1 MSMRP
6 SPIEPVPEE
15 TARIARAAFC
25 KGNLLMRIRD
35 EIGVLYDDQM
45 FASLYDARGQLAIA
59 PWRLALVT
67 VFQFLENLSDRQ
79 AAEAVRGRI
88 DLKYALSLELEDAG
102 FDFSVLCEFRA
113 RLLAGEHDQ
122 NLLEVMLERLHERGL
137 VRARG
142 KQRTDSTHVLAAIR
156 TLNHLEL
163 VGETLRAA
171 LNAVARSAPEWLAR
185 QNRPDWAERYGARVE
200 QYRLPKGEAAR
211 QALGEAIGA
220 DGHDLLGALFAETQ
234 RFWLCR
240 LPAVE
245 RLRIIWIQQFYHDQ
259 GRVRWRRPVD
269 QPPVNQRLHSP
280 YDPDARYAK
289 KRDTS
294 WIGYKVHLTET
305 CEADMP
311 NLITD
316 VHAAG
321 TPDGAVTAPVH
332 NALAARGLLPETHVV
347 DAGYVDAAL
356 LVTSQVDHAI
366 DLLGPVALDHG
377 WRAHSEQGFDLSAF
391 TIVWPDRIARCPAG
405 QTSRDW
411 AETCDRRGTPLVR
424 ITFAPATCAACPNLC
439 TPSLPGKR
447 SRPRSL
453 VVRRQPEHEA
463 LQARRVEQKSE
474 VWKKRYSCRAG
485 IEGTLSQGIRGFGL
499 RRCRYVGHAKTHLQ
513 HVFTAA
519 AINLA
524 RLDAWLHGRL
534 RAQTR
539 QSRLPTLVP
548 TAA

>member
-6 SPIEPVPEE
+6 SAIEPVPEE

-45 FASLYDARGQLAIA
+45 FTSLYDARGQLAIA

-88 DLKYALSLELEDAG
+88 DLKYALSLDLEDAG

-122 NLLEVMLERLHERGL
+122 NLLEVMLEHLGERGL
-137 VRARG
+137 VKARG

-156 TLNHLEL
+156 SLNHLEL
-163 VGETLRAA
+163 VGETMRAA
-171 LNAVARSAPEWLAR
+171 LNAVATSAPQWLIEH
-185 QNRPDWAERYGARVE
+185 NRPAWAERYGARVG
-200 QYRLPKGEAAR
+200 QY
-211 QALGEAIGA
+211 
-220 DGHDLLGALFAETQ
+220 
-234 RFWLCR
+234 R

-305 CEADMP
+305 CEADRP
-311 NLITD
+311 NLVTD
-316 VHAAG
+316 VQTTAAG
-321 TPDGAVTAPVH
+321 TPDGAATAPVQS
-332 NALAARGLLPETHVV
+332 ALAGRGLLPEAHVV

-356 LVTSQVDHAI
+356 LVASQVDHAI

-377 WRAHSEQGFDLSAF
+377 WRARSEQGFDLSAF
-391 TIVWPDRIARCPAG
+391 TIVWPDRVARCPAARPAG
-405 QTSRDW
+405 IGRKPATSGALPWSTSR
-411 AETCDRRGTPLVR
+411 L
-424 ITFAPATCAACPNLC
+424 L
-439 TPSLPGKR
+439 
-447 SRPRSL
+447 
-453 VVRRQPEHEA
+453 
-463 LQARRVEQKSE
+463 
-474 VWKKRYSCRAG
+474 
-485 IEGTLSQGIRGFGL
+485 
-499 RRCRYVGHAKTHLQ
+499 
-513 HVFTAA
+513 
-519 AINLA
+519 
-524 RLDAWLHGRL
+524 
-534 RAQTR
+534 
-539 QSRLPTLVP
+539 
-548 TAA
+548 